1 MRRRPGERDQVAGGS
16 AAVKSPALPKH
27 GSGTAIDVRI
37 ATFEPMRVACI
48 RDVGAWP
55 DVRRCLQRLLRWAA
69 TLDAPTG
76 RMLTLSFERTEEVP
90 AQRWYWNAGVE
101 MFTHERPPPGIEF
114 DTLGAGRH
122 AVHRLVGPQDEIG
135 EAYRRLFEEWL
146 PGSGETVAERPCME
160 LYRNT
165 VAEVVAKRL
174 ITDLCVPL
182 LEPDPD

>member
-1 MRRRPGERDQVAGGS
+1 MASRS
-16 AAVKSPALPKH
+16 AAVECPALPKH

-37 ATFEPMRVACI
+37 ATFEPIRVACI

-55 DVRRCLQRLLRWAA
+55 DVRPCLQQLFRWAA
-69 TLDAPTG
+69 TLGAPTG
-76 RMLTLSFERTEEVP
+76 RVLTLSFQRP
-90 AQRWYWNAGVE
+90 DAPPSQRWYWKAGVE
-101 MFTHERPPPGIEF
+101 MFTHERPPPGIEI

-122 AVHRLVGPQDEIG
+122 AVHRLVGPHEEIG

-146 PGSGETVAERPCME
+146 PASSETVAERPCME

-165 VAEVVAKRL
+165 PEEVIAKRL

-182 LEPDPD
+182 LEPDVD